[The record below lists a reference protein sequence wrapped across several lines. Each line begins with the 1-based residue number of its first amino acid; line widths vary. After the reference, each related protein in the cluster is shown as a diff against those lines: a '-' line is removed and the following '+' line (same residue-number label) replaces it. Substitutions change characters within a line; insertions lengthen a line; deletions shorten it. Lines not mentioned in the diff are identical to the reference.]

1 MPDPERPSY
10 LKTSTTNVLD
20 FLLFSNIFIAL
31 CAVAQAGLTYHLLGA
46 RCDKYVLGL
55 LFCAT
60 LFLYNFSMFLAKP
73 KQPEKSPFRRVRWIF
88 ANYRFMTTIT
98 LIAVISIIPLAFF
111 LSPASQVLL
120 FFLGIIAVAYNLPLF
135 TMNDKKFGL
144 RNIPGLKLFLIAL
157 IWSLSCVL
165 LPIIETGMP
174 ILASDTIVLI
184 AKRFLFIAAI
194 TVPFDI
200 RDLYQDRSH
209 DLRTIP
215 VMLGEKKAYIF
226 CQFLLLI
233 YISLL
238 LLFTKNMDAN
248 FIGISLTIILTGWLI
263 FKSNIRKNEYYY
275 FFYLDGTMILQ
286 LASVLLC
293 NYLWDIPFG

>member
-1 MPDPERPSY
+1 M
-10 LKTSTTNVLD
+10 D
-20 FLLFSNIFIAL
+20 FLLFSNIFIAS
-31 CAVAQAGLTYHLLGA
+31 CAVAQAGLTYHLLDA
-46 RCDKYVLGL
+46 KCDKYVLGI
-55 LFCAT
+55 LFCST
-60 LFLYNFSMFLAKP
+60 LSLYNFSMFLAKP
-73 KQPEKSPFRRVRWIF
+73 KNPEKSPFRRVRWIF

-98 LIAVISIIPLAFF
+98 LIAVISIIPLTFF

-120 FFLGIIAVAYNLPLF
+120 FFLGVIAVAYNLPLF
-135 TMNDKKFGL
+135 SMNDKKFGL

-209 DLRTIP
+209 DLKTIP
-215 VMLGEKKAYIF
+215 VMLGEKKAYLF

-238 LLFTKNMDAN
+238 LLFTRSLDPD
-248 FIGISLTIILTGWLI
+248 FIGISLTILLTGWLI

-275 FFYLDGTMILQ
+275 FFFLDGTMILQ
-286 LASVLLC
+286 LASVILS
-293 NYLWDIPFG
+293 NYIWNLQFG